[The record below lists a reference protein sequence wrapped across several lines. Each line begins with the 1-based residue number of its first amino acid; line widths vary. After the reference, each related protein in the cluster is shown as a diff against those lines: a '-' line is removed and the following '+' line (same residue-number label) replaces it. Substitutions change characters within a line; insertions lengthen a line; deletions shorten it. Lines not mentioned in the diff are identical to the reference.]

1 MRRSRCC
8 IKMPPP
14 KGIGSWVLGPKVFVF
29 TGLYQHFTLG
39 VIPRVCQR
47 LYFHWHRLYISL
59 IDFTCKWFNWLTHGR
74 DMQERAPQ
82 CFTATCQVISLVKS
96 SIDPD
101 SMYSI
106 CRVSLQNLRSDS
118 HGTSID
124 ARRAFANAS
133 NFSRARPRNRFQT
146 FLKRNEER
154 RWVMG
159 EGAGFGFFQV
169 FVWNW
174 WMFWK
179 GCVALRW
186 FSKLFVPD
194 IPQTSNPNSH
204 QQQIWQTCR
213 LPMLSSRSWADR
225 LLGKPYGPTEMPGF
239 QVVGHLVVGY
249 LPWRH
254 PFDLPEFCHGMFG
267 CCGKG
272 VKQ

>member
-1 MRRSRCC
+1 M
-8 IKMPPP
+8 
-14 KGIGSWVLGPKVFVF
+14 
-29 TGLYQHFTLG
+29 
-39 VIPRVCQR
+39 
-47 LYFHWHRLYISL
+47 
-59 IDFTCKWFNWLTHGR
+59 HGR

-101 SMYSI
+101 SMYST

-169 FVWNW
+169 LFGTDGCFERAVWLYND
-174 WMFWK
+174 FQNCLYPTSPK
-179 GCVALRW
+179 HPIL
-186 FSKLFVPD
+186 
-194 IPQTSNPNSH
+194 IPTNN
-204 QQQIWQTCR
+204 R
-213 LPMLSSRSWADR
+213 
-225 LLGKPYGPTEMPGF
+225 YGRPAVY
-239 QVVGHLVVGY
+239 Q
-249 LPWRH
+249 
-254 PFDLPEFCHGMFG
+254 C
-267 CCGKG
+267 
-272 VKQ
+272 